1 MKRRKDMKY
10 KVLIRKGEDGWYIAS
25 VPSLPGCH
33 TQGKT
38 IEEALGNAEEAVRAY
53 VKTAKKLGDMV
64 AEDDSAT
71 IEAMVSVDRGGKSE
85 SQYSWV

>member
-1 MKRRKDMKY
+1 MKY

-38 IEEALGNAEEAVRAY
+38 IEEALANAEEAVRAY
-53 VKTAKKLGDMV
+53 VKVAKKFGDRV
-64 AEDDSAT
+64 VEDDSAT
-71 IEAMVSVDRGGKSE
+71 IEAMVSIDRGEKSE